1 MRIAIVT
8 TWMLLAAA
16 ARAGEVTIPSSLDGA
31 PQAAILDVPAG
42 TDPKPLLVHLH
53 SWSSDYRTSSHF
65 AELREAC
72 ARKGWVFLSPD
83 FRGPNQRPEACAS
96 DLAVQDVLDAVL
108 YAFRRAAVDP
118 ARVYL
123 TGGSGGGHMSL
134 VLAHRAPD
142 LWAAVSAFV
151 PITDLAEWVRFTKEK
166 GLRYA
171 AMIEACAG
179 GPPGA
184 WQPDAELR
192 RRSPLFHLAAAR
204 GVPIDIQA
212 GIRDGHTGSVPVSH
226 SLLAFNALA
235 DANGLPERK
244 LDEEAIRFVTRE
256 ARIPP
261 HLAAEREDEPGR
273 QHRVLFRRAAGPARV
288 TLFDGG
294 HDTDF
299 GAALRFLEAHRKR
312 GRGELA
318 VLGGIEHD
326 RVFQRTGKQAE
337 TRIEGVAGVTGVL
350 ELRAAHGPWRRVAET
365 QPGAWSITTSVPAG
379 GPYPVELRVLARG
392 GRIAGHARFERILA
406 GDLWILAGQSNM
418 VGRARM
424 EREEAPDPRVHL
436 LRREGGWAL
445 ARHPL
450 HESRAPGYGH
460 GLGLSFAKEMVR
472 RTGVPIGLI
481 PTAVGGTSLAQWD
494 PAGKPEGRRSLYG
507 ALLSRCRVAGGRV
520 AGILWY
526 QGESDAGNEDDSSSY
541 GERFARFVRELRA
554 DLGQPELPFFFAQL
568 SRYAIGGR
576 TAGPWNQVQEAQRAA
591 ESRIPHTGLIA
602 TVDLE
607 LDDPIHLD
615 QDSLSRVGVR
625 FARRVLDGPGP
636 RLGQVRWESWNR
648 LRVQVKNLD
657 PAEGRILG
665 FQMSTADGTPY
676 VAIYRARWD
685 GERGEM
691 VLELGDTQRAD
702 GLHLWYGRGLD
713 PGCTVRSRDDRAL
726 PVFGPLPLPP
736 RPRE

>member
-1 MRIAIVT
+1 MRVAIVT
-8 TWMLLAAA
+8 AWMLLAAA

-31 PQAAILDVPAG
+31 PQAAILDVPG
-42 TDPKPLLVHLH
+42 ETNPKPLLVHVH

-83 FRGPNQRPEACAS
+83 FRGPNRRPEACAS

-108 YAFRRAAVDP
+108 YAFRQTQVDP

-151 PITDLAEWVRFTKEK
+151 PITDLAAWHRFAKDK

-171 AMIEACAG
+171 AMIEACVG
-179 GPPGA
+179 GEPGA

-212 GIRDGHTGSVPVSH
+212 GIQDGHTGSVPVSH

-235 DANGLPERK
+235 EANGLPERK

-256 ARIPP
+256 ARVPP
-261 HLAAEREDEPGR
+261 HLAAEREDESER
-273 QHRVLFRRAAGPARV
+273 RHRVLFRRAAGPARV
-288 TLFDGG
+288 TLFEGG

-299 GAALRFLEAHRKR
+299 GAALTFLEAHRKQDR
-312 GRGELA
+312 GQLA

-326 RVFQRTGKQAE
+326 RVFPRVGKHAE
-337 TRIEGVAGVTGVL
+337 TRIEGVAGLGGML
-350 ELRAAHGPWRRVAET
+350 EMRSAGGAWRRLAEI
-365 QPGAWSITTSVPAG
+365 QPGAWSAAITLPVG
-379 GPYPVELRVLARG
+379 GPYPLELRLRPRG
-392 GRIAGHARFERILA
+392 GRIAGQARFERILV

-450 HESRAPGYGH
+450 HESRTPGYGH

-472 RTGVPIGLI
+472 RTGVPVGLI

-494 PAGKPEGRRSLYG
+494 PAGKTEGRRSLYG
-507 ALLSRCRVAGGRV
+507 ALLSRFRVAGGRA
-520 AGILWY
+520 AGVLWY
-526 QGESDAGNEDDSSSY
+526 QGESDTGKEQDAASY
-541 GERFARFVRELRA
+541 GERFARFVHELRG
-554 DLGQPELPFFFAQL
+554 DLGQPDLPFYFAQL
-568 SRYAIGGR
+568 SRYAIAGR
-576 TAGPWNQVQEAQRAA
+576 PAGPWNLVQEAQRVA
-591 ESRIPHTGLIA
+591 ESRISHSGLTA

-607 LDDPIHLD
+607 LGDPIHLD
-615 QDSLSRVGVR
+615 QDSLSRLGVR

-636 RLGQVRWESWNR
+636 RLGEVHWERANR
-648 LRVQVKNLD
+648 LRVGVKGLD

-665 FQMSTADGTPY
+665 FQLSTADGTPY

-685 GERGEM
+685 GERGEI
-691 VLELGDTQRAD
+691 VLELGDPQRAD
-702 GLHLWYGRGLD
+702 VLHLWYGRGLD
-713 PGCTVRSRDDRAL
+713 PVCTVRSRDDRAL
-726 PVFGPLPLPP
+726 PAFGPLRLPP